1 MERIWILISLK
12 LSNKASEAELQE
24 LQSLLHKN
32 YEAACSL
39 EVMEALWNTPVK
51 ENNQYIEQQYKELIQ
66 KMEKKGIDTTY
77 FHVEDEHLMTEEE
90 NISNEEVFN
99 RYRFFTKKSITILSA
114 LIIILGSISLFYYKN
129 NNQPISFAVKSSVI
143 TTKDGSKTTIVLPD
157 GTKVWVNAGS
167 KLSYDNNYGN
177 KTRDVYL
184 TGEAYFDVIHNSD
197 KPFIIHTAKMDIKD
211 LGTAFNVRCYPDE
224 KKVETSL
231 IRGSIEISLK
241 DRPKEKIY
249 LKPSEK
255 LTLLN
260 EDNDVEK
267 KVVNKIKKTEDAIV
281 EPLVAI
287 GHLTYLSKDNS
298 VIETSWVENKLVF
311 KGETF
316 ENVALKME
324 RWYGVK
330 IVINDNKLKQIHLT
344 GSFNGETIEQ
354 ALSALQLT
362 TPFRYINNKNY
373 ISINNKY

>member
-1 MERIWILISLK
+1 MERIWVLISLR
-12 LSNKASEAELQE
+12 LSNKATEAELQE

-39 EVMEALWNTPVK
+39 EVMQSFWNTPVK
-51 ENNQYIEQQYKELIQ
+51 ENKQYIEHQYKDLIA
-66 KMEKKGIDTTY
+66 KMDKKGIDTTC
-77 FHVEDEHLMTEEE
+77 FHIEDEHLMTVEE
-90 NISNEEVFN
+90 NKLNVEVLN
-99 RYRFFTKKSITILSA
+99 RHRFFTRKSITILSA
-114 LIIILGSISLFYYKN
+114 LIIILGSISLFYFKN
-129 NNQPISFAVKSSVI
+129 NNQQLPFAVKSSVI

-211 LGTAFNVRCYPDE
+211 LGTVFNVRCYPDE

-260 EDNDVEK
+260 DENEVDK
-267 KVVNKIKKTEDAIV
+267 KIVNAVKKTEDALV

-287 GHLTYLSKDNS
+287 GHLTYLPKDNS

-330 IVINDNKLKQIHLT
+330 IVINDSKLKQIHLT

-362 TPFRYINNKNY
+362 TPFRYSDIKNY
-373 ISINNKY
+373 ISITNKN